1 MAAAK
6 TVDAVTDLNLSRYM
20 GRWYQIA
27 CMPSRF
33 QPSEGVNTRATYT
46 LKDDGTVGVLNETWS
61 DGKRGFIEVSLQS
74 LHSQSQRL

>member
-6 TVDAVTDLNLSRYM
+6 AVDVVTDLNLPRYM

-33 QPSEGVNTRATYT
+33 QPSEGINTRATYT

-61 DGKRGFIEVSLQS
+61 NGKRGFIEVSLQS
-74 LHSQSQRL
+74 QRL